1 MFIYGERSRF
11 DLTSTAKGGE
21 PSSLGDIADT
31 TFEAMRVVDNANSS
45 RIAHERAYDDR
56 IDGIFQATGQR
67 LENPE
72 RVDIRHKLAKHGS
85 FGPMQGEYP
94 DPHAEFQTKLNE
106 LSTELPQFRDVIA
119 PDRPIRADALKKARD
134 AEHKAL
140 DVWERADGGFS
151 SWAARLAGGFYG
163 AMHDPVNVATLMVGP
178 TKPAQAGIK
187 GLLWM
192 GLKQGAANAGT
203 EAMIQPF
210 IQAWRGEAGLD
221 HGVSLAAMN
230 IGLAGLF
237 GFGADAAVR
246 STIRGGRRL
255 AGRPYRGPDPV
266 PPIEAL
272 DTVAKVAPPESVLR
286 RAADGD
292 EQALRDLA
300 RETGQDND
308 PLIKYMLDEVEAERL
323 FPVPDRVDG
332 GEHLSS
338 LARAVREASGA
349 VDDLPTGDAIMP
361 TVTREMSKLADEAVG
376 EALQIEGKAVGFR
389 SIDPR
394 EIEADPNTFQFK
406 SGGNEEG
413 VTDRLR
419 GVTRWDPVSAGKAIV
434 FERADGKLIIAD
446 GHQRRNLALRSAS
459 QGQEA
464 RLDAYVFREA
474 DGWTPED
481 VRAYAALKNM
491 RESSGNA
498 LDMAQVMRERPDLI
512 DGSLPL
518 SDAKLREATML
529 ARLSPAAFDAVLA
542 GRLPPGYAALIGESV
557 TDTSRHIGLLDELA
571 EAGLSNSQQ
580 ARLYLKQLLDLPTT
594 TEIQHTL
601 FGEEAFTRTVFR
613 ERVKVLDAALKTLRS
628 DKRIF
633 SLLEREAAS
642 IEGLGNVLARE
653 ANQIKADKAALL
665 GELIERLA
673 TSRGMVATILND
685 AASSVARGY
694 NPTLASRAF
703 VARIADTLDRDGI
716 NGLLRAD
723 DRIEADLNPR
733 PMEDPMGPEA
743 KAQTDEVEAILATS
757 QKSFDWE
764 PKPEAPAQS
773 RQLVVARDGVPQ
785 VRNVADF
792 RGAVDDLKTRLNI
805 TTKPR
810 REVPPGEE
818 SLFALPSLTELV
830 EKMKQGS
837 RLGLVA
843 DHVRGFKQDTQ
854 SIIDIAEQ
862 HVNVDVGRMSPAERE
877 TFLDS
882 LSDLQQIVQDRLQV
896 GYRVIEE
903 IDEVD
908 GIISTAFD
916 KSIDDIENVKS
927 DAESILDDM
936 SDSVNEIDD
945 VIALLEE
952 GGDLSAISRAA
963 AVENEDVDLGKVSE
977 IVESGLSRYAMPEY
991 RDVKSI
997 LDVGVLEAS
1006 RLRRI
1011 VESAR
1016 ARVDELRAA
1025 ETRGKTAV
1033 DLEDLQADI
1042 GEAAYPASSVNDQA
1056 GALIDVLLTKRDE
1069 ASAELNQI
1077 KEGLVIPDIERM
1089 EDLADE
1095 LDGRIAEVEG
1105 QEAKALADNPD
1116 VMFAL
1121 RGFYSPA
1128 IRAAESISQAKGTG
1142 EQFWKQITKVPGV
1155 RKDELDWMGLEEFL
1169 KDKPSITKAE
1179 VLEFMRAHQVE
1190 LDERVLG
1197 GSPEEQTSRSS
1208 ISLEKLRNFT
1218 RMDEDELPDGAY
1230 ADIEHFRLGKEQAFV
1245 VYDLEAPG
1253 GGAWIVLDET
1263 GAPVH
1268 TAANRETAV
1277 HVATGLVSKDVEGAT
1292 KFEGYKVPGGTGYR
1306 ELLIR
1311 LPELEG
1317 GKKSREWQELTKQ
1330 IDAINDQVT
1339 ADPSRYKA
1347 LEDEYDRLTA
1357 RRREIE
1363 RTPGYESKHFHD
1375 QEIVH
1380 LRVDD
1385 RTGPNGEKVLFVN
1398 EIQSDLLQAAR
1409 RFGFGDEGVAKAKA
1423 KLDNPLS
1430 PEKMARLNEL
1440 QRRDLELT
1448 QEGARQQARSP
1459 FITSDEVLDEKQ
1471 QIFDE
1476 LIALER
1482 EANAASDPARRYLGT
1497 FGEGGAPKVP
1507 FSNDTAVEIAVKRA
1521 LLYAAEG
1528 GYDAVSWA
1536 RSDQIAKAVGA
1547 QQEDL
1552 ALQYDSK
1559 IGKFLDKYTRKW
1571 GGKVEAI
1578 PSVSGAAKWS
1588 SDLGIIGAQINDM
1601 RNRMFSAKM
1610 QDQIERA
1617 TAFEAQLR
1625 ALEAKRNEMFI
1636 AAGDTNPLLR
1646 ITPEMR
1652 ASVLEGQPLSV
1663 PAQARTA
1670 GPATEATVRAEIQP
1684 TTKIVGDD
1692 GQPLGLYHGTG
1703 SEFDQFDPSKNLEG
1717 GIFLSPDASIAIDYD
1732 FKGKSPRLIKAYAD
1746 IRNPKIIDA
1755 GGEDFSDAML
1765 GKVPDGED
1773 SKFTV
1778 SMPEPSN
1785 EAASFGDYPLGY
1797 KSEVLTPN
1805 GQRMEILIG
1814 VKDAKELTFR
1824 TVTRKELTY
1833 DILSSDGKVLRAD
1846 EVETILPG
1854 QSDLAMLRAGVSY
1867 AMTNPLNS
1875 ASFPRLFLKQ
1885 AIDQAK
1891 AEGYDGLW
1899 LRNGM
1904 DMGREAHDQIVAFHP
1919 DQVRIVQSEPATL
1932 RSSALS
1938 ENAAAQMAD
1947 IRAEIDKAVSRSL
1960 PVGWR
1965 AEVRE
1970 RMVFGDLPEGL
1981 QRRNPGV
1988 PPSLEIE
1995 GTFDPYEK
2003 IIFVSL
2009 AALDPVERA
2018 YEEAGHALKALRLV
2032 PEADYGILRAK
2043 ALEVD
2048 ARTRFNIDERYG
2060 EVYNNRYRLQAI
2072 GELSDADF
2080 KQIKTAIGKADA
2092 GEAATARTAD
2102 DKNTIL
2108 GLIDQRLAG
2117 ETFGDN
2123 VDAILDRLANPPR
2136 LAEALEEEAIMQMV
2150 AARARGDDFGKPVNA
2165 IMDKLIKFFRAIRD
2179 MLGLKGFRSFDDVFE
2194 DMTGGGFAQQM
2205 DSQSSTK
2212 SGKYGILSARK
2223 GAPNEQAPQNSP
2235 ASGREGGEADAGQ
2248 SASGGTAGLREGVSA
2263 AGRGDAG
2270 FGLRS
2275 RAFDRILRQASAGL
2289 DAEGNVFAG
2298 RRPRAGETGVDG
2310 AKNDDPQRVGTS
2322 EPYRAGKYEG
2332 SVTAKDLDETDI
2344 DQGNLARLYYEVKG
2358 KATEETANAQLIQ
2371 RSDGA
2376 WEVEFVKVSDDLRG
2390 KGVANTL
2397 YNSIEKDLGIRMSP
2411 SGILSDDG
2419 LYFWQKRSP
2428 ASVQWHEPVGAFHY
2442 SPKRISDQLRYW
2454 GQEIERLTKG
2464 EGTAANLSSEELA
2477 ASLANA
2483 KAERGKFF
2491 KLWAKLPSEAK
2502 AAKDSMF
2509 AIDNAPKPIVPP
2521 SQADADFLQKA
2532 AIVSEAMFAL
2542 GNDKSAKMPG
2552 GKAAKQIRELIN
2564 GAAARGELS
2573 REDADA
2579 LIKRYDSL
2587 ERQHKDADKAKAQL
2601 AQEIDADAAHRKR
2614 QKALSEAARVRA
2626 EATLV
2631 RFRDA
2636 RGQADPAKA
2645 MVAMIENLGQH
2656 ELPEG
2661 TLSVA
2666 NHQRAIFGLAMADLD
2681 AMLHEHRK
2689 TIITGQTRDKAGLRN
2704 VVRELFREETGD
2716 EKAKAF
2722 AIAASGVM
2730 EKLRQRFNAG
2740 GGAIGQRQDWGLP
2753 QAHDQVALIRAG
2765 KEAWINYIAPLLDAE
2780 RMRHPLTGNPLTQ
2793 ADLKTSLSWIYD
2805 NIVSD
2810 GWHEKEAKMA
2820 FQGLGSIANQRGDQ
2834 RFLVFRNADSWMKYA
2849 DQFGNGGD
2857 PLAVMVN
2864 HIRGMSEDIA
2874 AMEVLGPNPRAML
2887 TYMQQFVEQQAAR
2900 RAAKLPA
2907 VFPAATEVTGR
2918 EFRPHGNK
2926 FTSRDPRE
2934 YARRMIERS
2943 NNMWDIY
2950 RGATGAQVGDTLA
2963 EVSQTVRN
2971 VNVATKL
2978 GSATLSA
2985 LADPFWQLAARKF
2998 AGLPVTK
3005 VINDAVRQLVPGG
3018 EREARRAGVIAD
3030 TYLHMHNEQARE
3042 AASLSAT
3049 KVSGFLAERVI
3060 SLSMLGT
3067 VTRAGNHAMSMGI
3080 QGFLAD
3086 QTGKAFGEL
3095 DGAVQ
3100 RLLRRHGLAEGD
3112 WDAIRLDANGSPVA
3126 ADFLTPSLINDASK
3140 ARGGDSRLA
3149 ERYLAMTIYE
3159 AQYATTT
3166 GTLRAKAMA
3175 LGNTRAG
3182 TGVGEIWRHLAQFKS
3197 FAINIAILQ
3206 IERMA
3211 REFVSQ
3217 GLWRGA
3223 QYGAYALMAATLGGA
3238 MVIQLKQLKDGKDP
3252 RDMTKPEFWGNAMY
3266 QSGGLSIWGDLL
3278 YASENRMGGGIAG
3291 TIAGPTASTVQDL
3304 INVTYGAALKKTK
3317 NVLGGKEED
3326 TNFGREAAKTV
3337 RNYVPGGSIWYLRMA
3352 WNRVL
3357 MDNLQRTLDPQ
3368 AEAAFRRQIQNAKK
3382 NYRQDMWW
3390 KPGRATPSRA
3400 PDLSA
3405 AIPALAQ

>member
-1 MFIYGERSRF
+1 MFIYGERPRF

-45 RIAHERAYDDR
+45 RIANERAYDDR

-106 LSTELPQFRDVIA
+106 LSTEMPQFRDVIA

-151 SWAARLAGGFYG
+151 SWASRLAGGFYG

-203 EAMIQPF
+203 EAAIQPF
-210 IQAWRGEAGLD
+210 VQAWRGEAGLD

-230 IGLAGLF
+230 IGLSGLF

-272 DTVAKVAPPESVLR
+272 DAVAKVAPPESVLR

-308 PLIKYMLDEVEAERL
+308 PLIKHMLDEVEAERL

-338 LARAVREASGA
+338 LARAVREASGT
-349 VDDLPTGDAIMP
+349 VDDLPAGDAIMP

-434 FERADGKLIIAD
+434 FERAPRRETPIAQFRRDAEAIEASLPPVTEGNTRLWRGNRPGEVGTATRFTNDLAGIAIPFRKGYDGDLSYVDVPTADLQKYLQTTAAAKDAEFIVPSDIAAKATVAKYVSGRQPAGQFVIAD
-446 GHQRRNLALRSAS
+446 GHQRRNLALRSQA
-459 QGQEA
+459 QGHNA
-464 RLDAYVFREA
+464 RLDAYVFREV

-580 ARLYLKQLLDLPTT
+580 ARLYLKQSLDLPTT

-653 ANQIKADKAALL
+653 ANQVKADKAAML

-685 AASSVARGY
+685 AAASVARGY

-743 KAQTDEVEAILATS
+743 KAQTDEVEAILE
-757 QKSFDWE
+757 Q
-764 PKPEAPAQS
+764 
-773 RQLVVARDGVPQ
+773 
-785 VRNVADF
+785 
-792 RGAVDDLKTRLNI
+792 
-805 TTKPR
+805 
-810 REVPPGEE
+810 E
-818 SLFALPSLTELV
+818 SLFAI
-830 EKMKQGS
+830 GS
-837 RLGLVA
+837 RRGPRSPKPSDQAPEIPDAMQQDLFRAAWFDSIQDLRFLVTG
-843 DHVRGFKQDTQ
+843 RTQ
-854 SIIDIAEQ
+854 SQIGDLEELPIF
-862 HVNVDVGRMSPAERE
+862 ERRRDRF
-877 TFLDS
+877 TGDARA
-882 LSDLQQIVQDRLQV
+882 IVDRLEGNIRNV
-896 GYRVIEE
+896 VEAYDAG
-903 IDEVD
+903 
-908 GIISTAFD
+908 D
-916 KSIDDIENVKS
+916 KP
-927 DAESILDDM
+927 
-936 SDSVNEIDD
+936 
-945 VIALLEE
+945 IALEALN
-952 GGDLSAISRAA
+952 D
-963 AVENEDVDLGKVSE
+963 AVE
-977 IVESGLSRYAMPEY
+977 A
-991 RDVKSI
+991 
-997 LDVGVLEAS
+997 AQT
-1006 RLRRI
+1006 
-1011 VESAR
+1011 
-1016 ARVDELRAA
+1016 LRAA
-1025 ETRGKTAV
+1025 VAGDETLR
-1033 DLEDLQADI
+1033 
-1042 GEAAYPASSVNDQA
+1042 
-1056 GALIDVLLTKRDE
+1056 LIANLLTQDIIGAAKKHIFNFGKAAPE
-1069 ASAELNQI
+1069 
-1077 KEGLVIPDIERM
+1077 EGS
-1089 EDLADE
+1089 
-1095 LDGRIAEVEG
+1095 
-1105 QEAKALADNPD
+1105 
-1116 VMFAL
+1116 MFAL

-1128 IRAAESISQAKGTG
+1128 IRAAEQISQAKGTG

-1190 LDERVLG
+1190 LDEKVLG
-1197 GSPEEQTSRSS
+1197 GGGKIEKTLSEISASDAPDYLAKAERVWSYKVGGFQYFIGHFPESSRPYRLTDFEGSS
-1208 ISLEKLRNFT
+1208 LGDVASVDAARHIA
-1218 RMDEDELPDGAY
+1218 DGDAN
-1230 ADIEHFRLGKEQAFV
+1230 AENA
-1245 VYDLEAPG
+1245 G
-1253 GGAWIVLDET
+1253 G
-1263 GAPVH
+1263 
-1268 TAANRETAV
+1268 
-1277 HVATGLVSKDVEGAT
+1277 T
-1292 KFEGYKVPGGTGYR
+1292 KFGDYKVPGGENYR

-1311 LPELEG
+1311 LPELGEPQG
-1317 GKKSREWQELTKQ
+1317 AASAELNKRLDDLRAQRRAIENGDVPATREQERAVGEE
-1330 IDAINDQVT
+1330 I
-1339 ADPSRYKA
+1339 
-1347 LEDEYDRLTA
+1347 A
-1357 RRREIE
+1357 RTIKELAPKY
-1363 RTPGYESKHFHD
+1363 TSKHFAD

-1398 EIQSDLLQAAR
+1398 EVQSDLHQAGR
-1409 RFGFGDEGVAKAKA
+1409 TGGYRDEGKDV
-1423 KLDNPLS
+1423 
-1430 PEKMARLNEL
+1430 EF
-1440 QRRDLELT
+1440 RDI
-1448 QEGARQQARSP
+1448 S
-1459 FITSDEVLDEKQ
+1459 
-1471 QIFDE
+1471 
-1476 LIALER
+1476 ALER
-1482 EANAASDPARRYLGT
+1482 QRDEAWADVVRLGSRPEAAAARLRHDELRAEIRRLSSQT
-1497 FGEGGAPKVP
+1497 DEELKNLQRVPDAPFKG
-1507 FSNDTAVEIAVKRA
+1507 DLWLELAMKRA
-1521 LLYAAEG
+1521 LLYASEN

-1547 QQEDL
+1547 EPEKL
-1552 ALQYDSK
+1552 ALQYDQK
-1559 IGKFLDKYTRKW
+1559 IGKFLDKYTKKW
-1571 GGKVEAI
+1571 GGKVEQNDLKI
-1578 PSVSGAAKWS
+1578 PKLNPDDGFNRGGIFEEFNGNVDAALQAFNESPYRFVVAESEVAPTRKW
-1588 SDLGIIGAQINDM
+1588 LEMLN
-1601 RNRMFSAKM
+1601 SAPA
-1610 QDQIERA
+1610 E
-1617 TAFEAQLR
+1617 
-1625 ALEAKRNEMFI
+1625 
-1636 AAGDTNPLLR
+1636 NPLLR
-1646 ITPEMR
+1646 ITPQMR

-1663 PAQARTA
+1663 PNA
-1670 GPATEATVRAEIQP
+1670 EAMR
-1684 TTKIVGDD
+1684 
-1692 GQPLGLYHGTG
+1692 
-1703 SEFDQFDPSKNLEG
+1703 
-1717 GIFLSPDASIAIDYD
+1717 
-1732 FKGKSPRLIKAYAD
+1732 
-1746 IRNPKIIDA
+1746 
-1755 GGEDFSDAML
+1755 
-1765 GKVPDGED
+1765 
-1773 SKFTV
+1773 
-1778 SMPEPSN
+1778 
-1785 EAASFGDYPLGY
+1785 
-1797 KSEVLTPN
+1797 
-1805 GQRMEILIG
+1805 
-1814 VKDAKELTFR
+1814 
-1824 TVTRKELTY
+1824 
-1833 DILSSDGKVLRAD
+1833 
-1846 EVETILPG
+1846 
-1854 QSDLAMLRAGVSY
+1854 
-1867 AMTNPLNS
+1867 
-1875 ASFPRLFLKQ
+1875 
-1885 AIDQAK
+1885 
-1891 AEGYDGLW
+1891 
-1899 LRNGM
+1899 
-1904 DMGREAHDQIVAFHP
+1904 
-1919 DQVRIVQSEPATL
+1919 PATL
-1932 RSSALS
+1932 RSSTLS

-1965 AEVRE
+1965 AEVRQN
-1970 RMVFGDLPEGL
+1970 MVFGDLPESL

-2003 IIFVSL
+2003 IIYVSM
-2009 AALDPVERA
+2009 AALDPVDRA

-2043 ALEVD
+2043 ALEID

-2060 EVYNNRYRLQAI
+2060 EVYGERWKDNPERL
-2072 GELSDADF
+2072 
-2080 KQIKTAIGKADA
+2080 
-2092 GEAATARTAD
+2092 EA
-2102 DKNTIL
+2102 
-2108 GLIDQRLAG
+2108 
-2117 ETFGDN
+2117 
-2123 VDAILDRLANPPR
+2123 
-2136 LAEALEEEAIMQMV
+2136 ALEEEAIMQMV

-2194 DMTGGGFAQQM
+2194 DMTGGGFARQM
-2205 DSQSSTK
+2205 DQQIQMRGGDEAMAAATAKTADGPLTGDEFLDRFGFEDETVFERIPFLIPDELKNELLFVEVRNGKVVGATGIQQSPSEPDVFWSKYTSVDQDYRNQGIAKSLIERKLAFVREQKKLLKLSSMTDDGEAFLSGAYEGVPFVYGQGQKKPILADAYATK
-2212 SGKYGILSARK
+2212 SSSGPPGESLLSLK
-2223 GAPNEQAPQNSP
+2223 PLQ
-2235 ASGREGGEADAGQ
+2235 
-2248 SASGGTAGLREGVSA
+2248 
-2263 AGRGDAG
+2263 
-2270 FGLRS
+2270 
-2275 RAFDRILRQASAGL
+2275 
-2289 DAEGNVFAG
+2289 
-2298 RRPRAGETGVDG
+2298 
-2310 AKNDDPQRVGTS
+2310 
-2322 EPYRAGKYEG
+2322 
-2332 SVTAKDLDETDI
+2332 
-2344 DQGNLARLYYEVKG
+2344 
-2358 KATEETANAQLIQ
+2358 
-2371 RSDGA
+2371 
-2376 WEVEFVKVSDDLRG
+2376 
-2390 KGVANTL
+2390 
-2397 YNSIEKDLGIRMSP
+2397 SP
-2411 SGILSDDG
+2411 S
-2419 LYFWQKRSP
+2419 QP
-2428 ASVQWHEPVGAFHY
+2428 
-2442 SPKRISDQLRYW
+2442 
-2454 GQEIERLTKG
+2454 
-2464 EGTAANLSSEELA
+2464 
-2477 ASLANA
+2477 
-2483 KAERGKFF
+2483 
-2491 KLWAKLPSEAK
+2491 
-2502 AAKDSMF
+2502 
-2509 AIDNAPKPIVPP
+2509 
-2521 SQADADFLQKA
+2521 DADFIQKA
-2532 AIVSEAMFAL
+2532 GIVSEAMFAL
-2542 GNDKSAKMPG
+2542 GNDKSAKMTG
-2552 GKAAKQIRELIN
+2552 GRAAKQIRELVN

-2601 AQEIDADAAHRKR
+2601 AQEIDANAAHRKR
-2614 QKALSEAARVRA
+2614 QKALSEAARTRA

-2681 AMLHEHRK
+2681 ALLHEHRK

-2722 AIAASGVM
+2722 AAAAAGVM
-2730 EKLRQRFNAG
+2730 EKMRQRFNAA

-2765 KEAWINYIAPLLDAE
+2765 KEAWSNYIAPLLDPE
-2780 RMRHPLTGNPLTQ
+2780 RMRHPLTGNPLTK
-2793 ADLKTSLSWIYD
+2793 ADLKTSLDWIYD

-2810 GWHEKEAKMA
+2810 GWHEKEARMA
-2820 FQGLGSIANQRGDQ
+2820 FQGLGSVANQRGDQ
-2834 RFLVFRNADSWMKYA
+2834 RFLVFRDADSWMKYA

-2907 VFPAATEVTGR
+2907 VFPAVTEVTGR

-2934 YARRMIERS
+2934 YARRMNERAD
-2943 NNMWDIY
+2943 NMWNIY
-2950 RGATGAQVGDTLA
+2950 RGATSAQVGDTIA
-2963 EVSQTVRN
+2963 EVSQTIRN

-3005 VINDAVRQLVPGG
+3005 VISDAVRQLAPGG
-3018 EREARRAGVIAD
+3018 EREARRAGIIAD

-3086 QTGKAFGEL
+3086 QTGKAFGQL
-3095 DGAVQ
+3095 DGAAQ
-3100 RLLRRHGLAEGD
+3100 RLLRRHGIAEGD
-3112 WDAIRLDANGSPVA
+3112 WDAIRLDANGSPID
-3126 ADFLTPSLINDASK
+3126 ADFLTPALINDASK

-3252 RDMTKPEFWGNAMY
+3252 RDMTKPEFWGNAAY

-3278 YASENRMGGGIAG
+3278 YASENRMGGGISG

-3304 INVTYGAALKKTK
+3304 INVTYGAAKKNLVGTEK
-3317 NVLGGKEED
+3317 GE
-3326 TNFGREAAKTV
+3326 TNFGRELAKTV
-3337 RNYVPGGSIWYLRMA
+3337 RNYTPGSSLWYLRLA

-3382 NYRQDMWW
+3382 NYKQDMWW
-3390 KPGRATPSRA
+3390 KPGRAAPSRA
-3400 PDLSA
+3400 PDIRA
-3405 AIPALAQ
+3405 AVPALQ

>member
-1 MFIYGERSRF
+1 MMLLEKPRI
-11 DLTSTAKGGE
+11 DLTSVATGGE

-94 DPHAEFQTKLNE
+94 DPHAEFQAKLNE

-119 PDRPIRADALKKARD
+119 SDRPIRADALKKARD

-140 DVWERADGGFS
+140 DVWEHSDGGLS
-151 SWAARLAGGFYG
+151 SWGARLAGGFYG

-178 TKPAQAGIK
+178 TKPAQAGVK

-210 IQAWRGEAGLD
+210 VQAWRGEAGLD

-323 FPVPDRVDG
+323 FPIPDRVDG

-338 LARAVREASGA
+338 LARAVREASGT

-361 TVTREMSKLADEAVG
+361 AVTREMSRLADEAVG
-376 EALQIEGKAVGFR
+376 ETLQIEGKAVGFR

-394 EIEADPNTFQFK
+394 EIETDPNTFQFK

-434 FERADGKLIIAD
+434 FERAPRRETPIAQFRRDAEAIEASLPPAAEGNTRLWRGNRPGEVGTATRFTNDLAGIAIPFRKGYEGELSYVDVPTADLQKYLRTTAAAKDAEFIVPSDIAAKAAAVKYVSGRQPAGQFVIAD

-459 QGQEA
+459 QGQQA
-464 RLDAYVFREA
+464 RLDAYVFREV

-491 RESSGNA
+491 RESSGNST
-498 LDMAQVMRERPDLI
+498 DMAQVMRERPDLI

-518 SDAKLREATML
+518 TDAKLREATML

-653 ANQIKADKAALL
+653 ANQVKADKAAML

-685 AASSVARGY
+685 AAASVARGY

-743 KAQTDEVEAILATS
+743 KAQTDEVEAILE
-757 QKSFDWE
+757 Q
-764 PKPEAPAQS
+764 
-773 RQLVVARDGVPQ
+773 
-785 VRNVADF
+785 
-792 RGAVDDLKTRLNI
+792 
-805 TTKPR
+805 
-810 REVPPGEE
+810 E
-818 SLFALPSLTELV
+818 SLFAIGSRRQPKSDKIEGEPEGASNVGDGDPGSAAGAIRGGAGEEAAGRSGLSGDVGPGGELSGDLPLRAPSEEPFAVSGYRGEFKDLSPVEGGLRRRKYSLYPETGGKNAKPVATMSVRQATNGRGFVYDVEATGIGSKFYDAVQEHFGVELRPSGTLTEAGYKFWQKRDPESVAWHVWSDEEEMYLSPRQLLSQL
-830 EKMKQGS
+830 EEGIATTEIG
-837 RLGLVA
+837 RLW
-843 DHVRGFKQDTQ
+843 
-854 SIIDIAEQ
+854 E
-862 HVNVDVGRMSPAERE
+862 
-877 TFLDS
+877 S
-882 LSDLQQIVQDRLQV
+882 LSD
-896 GYRVIEE
+896 
-903 IDEVD
+903 
-908 GIISTAFD
+908 
-916 KSIDDIENVKS
+916 
-927 DAESILDDM
+927 
-936 SDSVNEIDD
+936 
-945 VIALLEE
+945 
-952 GGDLSAISRAA
+952 
-963 AVENEDVDLGKVSE
+963 
-977 IVESGLSRYAMPEY
+977 
-991 RDVKSI
+991 
-997 LDVGVLEAS
+997 
-1006 RLRRI
+1006 
-1011 VESAR
+1011 
-1016 ARVDELRAA
+1016 
-1025 ETRGKTAV
+1025 
-1033 DLEDLQADI
+1033 
-1042 GEAAYPASSVNDQA
+1042 
-1056 GALIDVLLTKRDE
+1056 
-1069 ASAELNQI
+1069 
-1077 KEGLVIPDIERM
+1077 
-1089 EDLADE
+1089 
-1095 LDGRIAEVEG
+1095 
-1105 QEAKALADNPD
+1105 EAKALADNPD

-1121 RGFYSPA
+1121 RDSYSP
-1128 IRAAESISQAKGTG
+1128 
-1142 EQFWKQITKVPGV
+1142 
-1155 RKDELDWMGLEEFL
+1155 
-1169 KDKPSITKAE
+1169 
-1179 VLEFMRAHQVE
+1179 
-1190 LDERVLG
+1190 
-1197 GSPEEQTSRSS
+1197 
-1208 ISLEKLRNFT
+1208 
-1218 RMDEDELPDGAY
+1218 
-1230 ADIEHFRLGKEQAFV
+1230 
-1245 VYDLEAPG
+1245 
-1253 GGAWIVLDET
+1253 
-1263 GAPVH
+1263 
-1268 TAANRETAV
+1268 
-1277 HVATGLVSKDVEGAT
+1277 
-1292 KFEGYKVPGGTGYR
+1292 
-1306 ELLIR
+1306 
-1311 LPELEG
+1311 
-1317 GKKSREWQELTKQ
+1317 
-1330 IDAINDQVT
+1330 
-1339 ADPSRYKA
+1339 
-1347 LEDEYDRLTA
+1347 
-1357 RRREIE
+1357 
-1363 RTPGYESKHFHD
+1363 
-1375 QEIVH
+1375 
-1380 LRVDD
+1380 
-1385 RTGPNGEKVLFVN
+1385 
-1398 EIQSDLLQAAR
+1398 
-1409 RFGFGDEGVAKAKA
+1409 
-1423 KLDNPLS
+1423 
-1430 PEKMARLNEL
+1430 
-1440 QRRDLELT
+1440 
-1448 QEGARQQARSP
+1448 
-1459 FITSDEVLDEKQ
+1459 
-1471 QIFDE
+1471 
-1476 LIALER
+1476 
-1482 EANAASDPARRYLGT
+1482 
-1497 FGEGGAPKVP
+1497 
-1507 FSNDTAVEIAVKRA
+1507 
-1521 LLYAAEG
+1521 
-1528 GYDAVSWA
+1528 
-1536 RSDQIAKAVGA
+1536 
-1547 QQEDL
+1547 
-1552 ALQYDSK
+1552 
-1559 IGKFLDKYTRKW
+1559 
-1571 GGKVEAI
+1571 
-1578 PSVSGAAKWS
+1578 
-1588 SDLGIIGAQINDM
+1588 
-1601 RNRMFSAKM
+1601 
-1610 QDQIERA
+1610 
-1617 TAFEAQLR
+1617 
-1625 ALEAKRNEMFI
+1625 
-1636 AAGDTNPLLR
+1636 
-1646 ITPEMR
+1646 
-1652 ASVLEGQPLSV
+1652 V
-1663 PAQARTA
+1663 PAQSRSAD
-1670 GPATEATVRAEIQP
+1670 PVTEAAVRAEIQP
-1684 TTKIVGDD
+1684 TTKIVGED
-1692 GQPLGLYHGTG
+1692 GQPIELYHGTG

-1717 GIFLSPDASIAIDYD
+1717 GIFLSPDASIARDYD
-1732 FKGKSPRLIKAYAD
+1732 FKGKAPRLIKAYAD

-1778 SMPEPSN
+1778 AMPEPSN
-1785 EAASFGDYPLGY
+1785 EAAAFGDYPLGY

-1814 VKDAKELTFR
+1814 VKDARELTFR
-1824 TVTRKELTY
+1824 KVTRKELTY

-1867 AMTNPLNS
+1867 AMTNPLNP

-1891 AEGYDGLW
+1891 AEGHDGLW

-1904 DMGREAHDQIVAFHP
+1904 DMGREAHDQIVAFRP
-1919 DQVRIVQSEPATL
+1919 DQVRIVQGEPATL
-1932 RSSALS
+1932 RSSTLS

-2032 PEADYGILRAK
+2032 PEADYDILRAK
-2043 ALEVD
+2043 AVEID

-2060 EVYNNRYRLQAI
+2060 DVYGERWKDSPERL
-2072 GELSDADF
+2072 
-2080 KQIKTAIGKADA
+2080 
-2092 GEAATARTAD
+2092 EA
-2102 DKNTIL
+2102 
-2108 GLIDQRLAG
+2108 
-2117 ETFGDN
+2117 
-2123 VDAILDRLANPPR
+2123 
-2136 LAEALEEEAIMQMV
+2136 ALEEEAIMQMV

-2205 DSQSSTK
+2205 DQQIQLRGGDEAMAFKRWFGDSTIVDPEGNPLVLYHGSKEDFDQFDPKMVGASDAGLVGKGYYFTYNPEEASGYALNETFGRGSGSGPNVLPVYVSLKNPFVITHGVLPDGRNIREVHAGPINAK
-2212 SGKYGILSARK
+2212 SGAEVRKLAEDAGHDGIIF
-2223 GAPNEQAPQNSP
+2223 
-2235 ASGREGGEADAGQ
+2235 ASREG
-2248 SASGGTAGLREGVSA
+2248 
-2263 AGRGDAG
+2263 
-2270 FGLRS
+2270 
-2275 RAFDRILRQASAGL
+2275 
-2289 DAEGNVFAG
+2289 
-2298 RRPRAGETGVDG
+2298 
-2310 AKNDDPQRVGTS
+2310 
-2322 EPYRAGKYEG
+2322 
-2332 SVTAKDLDETDI
+2332 
-2344 DQGNLARLYYEVKG
+2344 EV
-2358 KATEETANAQLIQ
+2358 
-2371 RSDGA
+2371 RHVVA
-2376 WEVEFVKVSDDLRG
+2376 WEPTQIKSAIGNRG
-2390 KGVANTL
+2390 TFDPNDPRINFALKPLT
-2397 YNSIEKDLGIRMSP
+2397 SP
-2411 SGILSDDG
+2411 S
-2419 LYFWQKRSP
+2419 QP
-2428 ASVQWHEPVGAFHY
+2428 
-2442 SPKRISDQLRYW
+2442 
-2454 GQEIERLTKG
+2454 
-2464 EGTAANLSSEELA
+2464 
-2477 ASLANA
+2477 
-2483 KAERGKFF
+2483 
-2491 KLWAKLPSEAK
+2491 
-2502 AAKDSMF
+2502 
-2509 AIDNAPKPIVPP
+2509 
-2521 SQADADFLQKA
+2521 DADFIQKA

-2542 GNDKSAKMPG
+2542 GNDKAAKMTG
-2552 GKAAKQIRELIN
+2552 GRAAKQIRELIN

-2579 LIKRYDSL
+2579 LIKRYGDL
-2587 ERQHKDADKAKAQL
+2587 ERLHKDADKAKAQL
-2601 AQEIDADAAHRKR
+2601 SQEIDADAAHRKR
-2614 QKALSEAARVRA
+2614 QKALTEARRKHA
-2626 EATLV
+2626 EAVLV

-2681 AMLHEHRK
+2681 ALLHEHRK

-2722 AIAASGVM
+2722 AAAASGVM
-2730 EKLRQRFNAG
+2730 EKMRQRFNAA

-2765 KEAWINYIAPLLDAE
+2765 KEAWTNYIAPLLDAE

-2810 GWHEKEAKMA
+2810 GWHEKEARMA
-2820 FQGLGSIANQRGDQ
+2820 FQGLGSVANQRGDQ
-2834 RFLVFRNADSWMKYA
+2834 RFLVFRDADSWMKYA

-2907 VFPAATEVTGR
+2907 VFPAVTEVTGR
-2918 EFRPHGNK
+2918 EFRPHGNR
-2926 FTSRDPRE
+2926 FVSRDPRE

-3005 VINDAVRQLVPGG
+3005 VISDAVRQLVPGG

-3086 QTGKAFGEL
+3086 QTGKAFGQL

-3100 RLLRRHGLAEGD
+3100 RLLRRHGIAEGD
-3112 WDAIRLDANGSPVA
+3112 WDAIRLDAKGSPVD
-3126 ADFLTPSLINDASK
+3126 ADFLTPALINDASK
-3140 ARGGDSRLA
+3140 ARGGDSSLA

-3238 MVIQLKQLKDGKDP
+3238 MVIQLKQIKDGKDP

-3278 YASENRMGGGIAG
+3278 YASENRMGGGISG

-3304 INVTYGAALKKTK
+3304 INVTYGAAKKNLVGTEK
-3317 NVLGGKEED
+3317 GE
-3326 TNFGREAAKTV
+3326 TNFGRELAKTV
-3337 RNYVPGGSIWYLRMA
+3337 RNYTPGSSLWYLRLA

-3368 AEAAFRRQIQNAKK
+3368 AEAAFRRQVQNAKK
-3382 NYRQDMWW
+3382 NYKQDMWW
-3390 KPGRATPSRA
+3390 KPGRASPSRA
-3400 PDLSA
+3400 PDVRA
-3405 AIPALAQ
+3405 VAPALQ